1 MKLDLIPRIADIS
14 AAEFSSTQLVAA
26 GLFIVPRDF
35 EYCLSIREH
44 KARAK

>member
-1 MKLDLIPRIADIS
+1 MKLDLILRIADIS
-14 AAEFSSTQLVAA
+14 AAEFSTQLVAV
-26 GLFIVPRDF
+26 GLFIVPRD